1 TDLRL
6 FGKPDVKGTRRMGVT
21 LARAE
26 TVEQAVQKA
35 IRVSAAV
42 SIEY

>member
-1 TDLRL
+1 
-6 FGKPDVKGTRRMGVT
+6 MGVT

-35 IRVSAAV
+35 IRVSKAV
-42 SIEY
+42 TVEL